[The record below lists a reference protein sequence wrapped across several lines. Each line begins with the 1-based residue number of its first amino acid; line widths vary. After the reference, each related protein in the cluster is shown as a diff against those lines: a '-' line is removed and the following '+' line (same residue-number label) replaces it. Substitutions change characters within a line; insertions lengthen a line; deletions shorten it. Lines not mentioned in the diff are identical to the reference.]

1 MGDRTHGGMTEGV
14 SFLAI
19 FLETMVFM
27 VPVYFFLLC
36 TFAVVL
42 LLWYAWPRL
51 TSRDRGRITTKEYVL
66 VAFGAVLFSMPIP
79 LRWLSL
85 SLWGIYSLTALSI
98 AVLFARFFRPF
109 STGGSI
115 PIREYAWFAVIVFCL
130 PLLILSW
137 FGTGSLVLF
146 YLHGSFFPTTEG
158 WAYTLGLDILLLV
171 FGILVPLRQ
180 IVSVRKR
187 WQNARYSSSFLW
199 GLSTPSFFRWSCQ
212 AAELFQYP
220 VPHRIP

>member
-1 MGDRTHGGMTEGV
+1 MLITVREYTLRSTGMTEGV

-19 FLETMVFM
+19 FLETVEFM
-27 VPVYFFLLC
+27 VPVYLFLLC

-42 LLWYAWPRL
+42 LLWDAWPRL
-51 TSRDRGRITTKEYVL
+51 TGRDRGRITTKEYAL
-66 VAFGAVLFSMPIP
+66 IAFGTVLLSMPIP

-85 SLWGIYSLTALSI
+85 SLWGIYSLAALST
-98 AVLFARFFRPF
+98 AAFFVWFFRLF
-109 STGGSI
+109 FTRGSI
-115 PIREYAWFAVIVFCL
+115 PIWEYAWLAVIVFCL

-146 YLHGSFFPTTEG
+146 YMHGSFFPTTEG

-180 IVSVRKR
+180 VSSSRKR
-187 WQNARYSSSFLW
+187 RQSA
-199 GLSTPSFFRWSCQ
+199 
-212 AAELFQYP
+212 
-220 VPHRIP
+220 

>member
-1 MGDRTHGGMTEGV
+1 MTEGV

-19 FLETMVFM
+19 FLETVEFM

-36 TFAVVL
+36 TFAAVL

-51 TSRDRGRITTKEYVL
+51 TGRVRGRITTKEYVL
-66 VAFGAVLFSMPIP
+66 IAFGTVLLSMPIP

-85 SLWGIYSLTALSI
+85 SLWGTYSLAALST
-98 AVLFARFFRPF
+98 AVLFVWFFRPF
-109 STGGSI
+109 FTGGST
-115 PIREYAWFAVIVFCL
+115 PIREYAWLAVIVFCL

-146 YLHGSFFPTTEG
+146 YMHGSFFPTTEG

-180 IVSVRKR
+180 VSSSRKR
-187 WQNARYSSSFLW
+187 RQSA
-199 GLSTPSFFRWSCQ
+199 
-212 AAELFQYP
+212 
-220 VPHRIP
+220 